1 MGAALGL
8 RRRRGH
14 LPRPRPSHRVRPG
27 AARRWRKAGRGARH
41 LLRDE
46 PEIVTLSVL
55 ALTGGA
61 LTTVVVEEMVTEAH
75 GGETSQLEPIFLT
88 AGFAL
93 FGAISVYFGE

>member
-1 MGAALGL
+1 M
-8 RRRRGH
+8 
-14 LPRPRPSHRVRPG
+14 
-27 AARRWRKAGRGARH
+27 
-41 LLRDE
+41 
-46 PEIVTLSVL
+46 L

-75 GGETSQLEPIFLT
+75 GGETSQLGPIFLT